1 MAKKIDINTRFYID
15 LDIKTKKIIG
25 WDYGQRQGLEQKL
38 PNPNHQRIFI
48 LPGMRQK
55 IRV

>member
-38 PNPNHQRIFI
+38 SNPNHQRIFI

-55 IRV
+55 IRA